1 MHCCYDWSHC
11 SSERFLDYLSLGTKC
26 FRILIVV
33 IHASIFPTTR
43 KKKLPQIFFT
53 SVDQLSLI
61 RNTFAT
67 DNAMYV
73 SVLEKKTETKS
84 GVSYERVDCNAR
96 ENASRRKVVIADQ
109 LAGQSVTLGSHM
121 RSAAMS
127 SIPTGTFWYTNMA
140 AVTSWENNL

>member
-1 MHCCYDWSHC
+1 M
-11 SSERFLDYLSLGTKC
+11 
-26 FRILIVV
+26 

-96 ENASRRKVVIADQ
+96 ENASRRKEFIADQ

-140 AVTSWENNL
+140 AVTS

>member
-1 MHCCYDWSHC
+1 M
-11 SSERFLDYLSLGTKC
+11 
-26 FRILIVV
+26 
-33 IHASIFPTTR
+33 IHASIFPTTS

-67 DNAMYV
+67 DNTMYV
-73 SVLEKKTETKS
+73 SVLEKTTETKS

-96 ENASRRKVVIADQ
+96 DNASRRKVVIADQ
-109 LAGQSVTLGSHM
+109 LAEQSVTLGSHM

-127 SIPTGTFWYTNMA
+127 SIPTGIFWYTNMA
-140 AVTSWENNL
+140 AATSRENNL

>member
-1 MHCCYDWSHC
+1 M
-11 SSERFLDYLSLGTKC
+11 
-26 FRILIVV
+26 

-67 DNAMYV
+67 DNTMYV

-127 SIPTGTFWYTNMA
+127 SIPTGTFWYPNMA
-140 AVTSWENNL
+140 AVTS

>member
-1 MHCCYDWSHC
+1 M
-11 SSERFLDYLSLGTKC
+11 
-26 FRILIVV
+26 
-33 IHASIFPTTR
+33 IHASIFPTTH

-67 DNAMYV
+67 DNTMYV

-140 AVTSWENNL
+140 AVTS